1 LSPKLKEK
9 ANGLIWARERSS
21 LLGPKKGQEER
32 RKRPNSQKGGNDRPG
47 RLKQRL
53 VPKAMEKGFL
63 NIKEV
68 SEYLGIKKSSLYSR
82 VEKKEIPHYRVG
94 RLIRFK
100 KSEIDPWMEK
110 FKSEPLDLHAEAS
123 RIPKDVTK
131 DSIDVDAIVNKNIE
145 KAKGLNYTPN
155 PGRSDRIKGLGKEV

>member
-1 LSPKLKEK
+1 
-9 ANGLIWARERSS
+9 
-21 LLGPKKGQEER
+21 
-32 RKRPNSQKGGNDRPG
+32 
-47 RLKQRL
+47 
-53 VPKAMEKGFL
+53 MEKGFL

-110 FKSEPLDLHAEAS
+110 FKSAPLDLHAEAR
-123 RIPKDVTK
+123 RILKGVTK
-131 DSIDVDAIVNKNIE
+131 GIDIDAIVNKSIAE
-145 KAKGLNYTPN
+145 VKGLNYTPN
-155 PGRSDRIKGLGKEV
+155 PGRSDRIKGHKKGGDHELG

>member
-1 LSPKLKEK
+1 VSPKPKEK
-9 ANGLIWARERSS
+9 GRVLIWAGRDRGSW
-21 LLGPKKGQEER
+21 GQRKGQ
-32 RKRPNSQKGGNDRPG
+32 KRNEKDQISEKGGDDRLG
-47 RLKQRL
+47 RLKQRS

-82 VEKKEIPHYRVG
+82 VEKKEIPHYKVG
-94 RLIRFK
+94 RLVRFK

-110 FKSEPLDLHAEAS
+110 FKSEILDLHAEAR
-123 RIPKDVTK
+123 RILKG
-131 DSIDVDAIVNKNIE
+131 SIDVDAIISKNIAN
-145 KAKGLNYTPN
+145 AKGLNYTPN